1 MIALVIFLRAVRR
14 ATLTAEARVVK
25 AGAKLGN
32 VKVRTGKLVAPAAS
46 TLDGTAGDG
55 KDLTTRNILSR
66 RAAQ

>member
-1 MIALVIFLRAVRR
+1 M
-14 ATLTAEARVVK
+14 TAEARVVK

-66 RAAQ
+66 RAEQ